1 MGARRRAFARVDGAV
16 NPRMDTSGGDASP
29 YDVIVVGAGVVGSL
43 IARALSRYA
52 LRVLLVD
59 KASDVGEG
67 TTKANTAIVHAGY
80 DAVPGSLKA
89 RLNVAGNAMM
99 ERVCAE
105 LEVDF
110 DRCGTYVVALS
121 DDDLPT
127 LDALYRRGVANGV
140 PDMAIVSAE
149 ALRAA
154 EPGVHPSATGALWA
168 RTGGIVDPF
177 GLCIAAAE
185 HAVMNGVTVA
195 LETAVTGFLWEGGR
209 PGVGRITGVTTTRGT
224 IGARWVVLA
233 AGLWTD
239 DLMRAAGLD
248 GFTITP
254 RKGEYFV
261 LDKEA
266 AASVRTV
273 LFPCPT
279 PVSKGILVTRTIH
292 GNVMLGPNAVD
303 VEAKDDL
310 RTTAV
315 GLDEV
320 LSGALGLVP
329 TLNPR
334 HVIRTFAGLRAA
346 GSTGDFLIDAPREA
360 PGLVVLAGIESP
372 GLTAAPAIAEYVVDL
387 LREAGL
393 PLIPR
398 ADYVPHRAAP
408 PRVAQLSHADHAA
421 LIAQDPRY
429 GHIVCRCE
437 MVTEGE
443 IMAAMH
449 RPIPA
454 RTYDALKRRTRLGA
468 GRCQGGF
475 DLPLVLG
482 IMARELGVSPLELT
496 KRGGAS
502 RLVVRG
508 TKEVPT

>member
-1 MGARRRAFARVDGAV
+1 MEPFG
-16 NPRMDTSGGDASP
+16 GGDAP
-29 YDVIVVGAGVVGSL
+29 QYDVVVVGAGVVGSM

-52 LRVLLVD
+52 LRILVVD

-80 DAVPGSLKA
+80 DAKPGSLKA
-89 RLNVAGNAMM
+89 RLNLAGNAMFDTL
-99 ERVCAE
+99 CAE

-110 DRCGTYVVALS
+110 DRCGTYVVALT
-121 DDDLPT
+121 DDDLRT
-127 LDALYRRGVANGV
+127 LDDLYRRGRENGV
-140 PDMAIVSAE
+140 PDMAIVPGE

-154 EPGVHPSATGALWA
+154 EPGVNASTVGALWA
-168 RTGGIVDPF
+168 RSGGIVDPF

-185 HAVMNGVTVA
+185 NAVMNGTTVA
-195 LETAVTGFLWEGGR
+195 LDTEVTGFLREGDA
-209 PGVGRITGVTTTRGT
+209 PDGRIAGVITDRGVVRS
-224 IGARWVVLA
+224 RWVVIA
-233 AGLWTD
+233 AGLWAD
-239 DLMRAAGLD
+239 DLMHAAGLD

-261 LDKEA
+261 LDKA
-266 AASVRTV
+266 AADAVRTV

-303 VEAKDDL
+303 VGAKDDL
-310 RTTAV
+310 RTTAD

-320 LSGALGLVP
+320 LAGALGLVP
-329 TLNPR
+329 SLNPR
-334 HVIRTFAGLRAA
+334 HVIRTFAGLRAT
-346 GSTGDFLIDAPREA
+346 GSTGDFVIEVPREA

-372 GLTAAPAIAEYVVDL
+372 GLTASPAIAEYVVDL
-387 LREAGL
+387 LREEGL
-393 PLIPR
+393 PLDPR
-398 ADYVPHRAAP
+398 ADYDPRRPAP
-408 PRVAQLSHADHAA
+408 PRVAHLSPEEHAA

-429 GHIVCRCE
+429 GHVVCRCE
-437 MVTEGE
+437 TVTEGE
-443 IMAAMH
+443 IVAAMH

-454 RTYDALKRRTRLGA
+454 RTYDALKRRTRLGS

-502 RLVVRG
+502 RLVQRG
-508 TKEVPT
+508 TKDVPSRGTKDVSNRGTTEVPA